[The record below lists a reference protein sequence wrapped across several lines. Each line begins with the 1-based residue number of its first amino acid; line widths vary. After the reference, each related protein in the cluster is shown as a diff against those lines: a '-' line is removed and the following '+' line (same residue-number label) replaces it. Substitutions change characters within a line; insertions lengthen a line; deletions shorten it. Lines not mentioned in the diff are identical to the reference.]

1 MTKHLT
7 VTIPQYVCPI
17 CTKKH
22 EGNEIWIGK
31 RLTEEE
37 VPMHTPDGAKIC
49 PECHGY
55 IDSKLHC
62 MIVVDESKSKI
73 KDGKVKLE
81 DAYRTGKL
89 MWTNR
94 RFFMQLFNVEVPFA
108 FIEERIAESIQK
120 QFDQQIKVNNKRGK
134 KHASRKG
141 NQKSST

>member
-1 MTKHLT
+1 
-7 VTIPQYVCPI
+7 
-17 CTKKH
+17 
-22 EGNEIWIGK
+22 
-31 RLTEEE
+31 
-37 VPMHTPDGAKIC
+37 
-49 PECHGY
+49 
-55 IDSKLHC
+55 
-62 MIVVDESKSKI
+62 
-73 KDGKVKLE
+73 
-81 DAYRTGKL
+81 